1 MTRRRRRPGKSQT
14 ELDPYLAYLVFAA
27 VGIGTYQVGQDGRLV
42 LLWVILLAASLVYAD
57 HQPVEF
63 EYALAKAGQGAAVG
77 LIMSVPLF
85 VLAMEPL
92 QATAARLY
100 PLGNGS
106 AMFQGLVLVAA
117 PIEETFFRG
126 ILQKKHGF
134 WAAAGLYGLSGLVF
148 FLPNLASFPAVLLA
162 MVIGMAILGIV
173 YGYIALRYGLTA
185 SLACHAAV
193 NLVLFVLP
201 LALASSGRGI

>member
-1 MTRRRRRPGKSQT
+1 
-14 ELDPYLAYLVFAA
+14 
-27 VGIGTYQVGQDGRLV
+27 VGQDGRLV

-57 HQPVEF
+57 YQPVEF
-63 EYALAKAGQGAAVG
+63 EYALTKAGQGAAVG
-77 LIMSVPLF
+77 LIMSVPLL

-100 PLGNGS
+100 PLGNGT
-106 AMFQGLVLVAA
+106 ATFQGLVLIAA

-134 WAAAGLYGLSGLVF
+134 WIAAGLYGLSGLVF

-201 LALASSGRGI
+201 LALASHGRGI